1 MAIFVA
7 AAQRRT
13 ELSLHGSH
21 VCYKSRLLA
30 HAGNVAQQ
38 VRNMAEVAP
47 SAVVIPADVP
57 QKPPPKSK
65 KGASIY
71 KLIVA
76 IVAESK
82 ERKGMSLTALKKA
95 LAVKGVNVAKG
106 NKRINNAVTKLV
118 TGGTLS
124 RTKGTGACGSFKIA
138 KPKREPKV
146 ADADPKKAVKKKAP
160 AKAKRPAGKK
170 ASAPKKPANKRAAA
184 KRSPKKSPAK
194 KVVRKVKKSPKKTVA
209 RRPKTVKRPKAA
221 KKPKPARR
229 PAARRPVAK
238 KRPVKRRPATKA
250 RRY

>member
-7 AAQRRT
+7 AAERRT

-21 VCYKSRLLA
+21 VCYKSRLLP
-30 HAGNVAQQ
+30 HAGHVAQQ
-38 VRNMAEVAP
+38 VRNMTEVAP

-57 QKPPPKSK
+57 PKPPNRPK

-76 IVAESK
+76 IVADSK
-82 ERKGMSLTALKKA
+82 ERKGISLTALKKA
-95 LAVKGVNVAKG
+95 LAGKGVNVSKA

-138 KPKREPKV
+138 KPKRQPK
-146 ADADPKKAVKKKAP
+146 AANLKKAVKKKTP
-160 AKAKRPAGKK
+160 VKAKRPTGKK
-170 ASAPKKPANKRAAA
+170 ASALKRPANKRAAA

-194 KVVRKVKKSPKKTVA
+194 KVARKVKKSPKKTAA

-221 KKPKPARR
+221 KKPKAAKR
-229 PAARRPVAK
+229 PAVRRPVAK
-238 KRPVKRRPATKA
+238 KRPVKKRPAKKA